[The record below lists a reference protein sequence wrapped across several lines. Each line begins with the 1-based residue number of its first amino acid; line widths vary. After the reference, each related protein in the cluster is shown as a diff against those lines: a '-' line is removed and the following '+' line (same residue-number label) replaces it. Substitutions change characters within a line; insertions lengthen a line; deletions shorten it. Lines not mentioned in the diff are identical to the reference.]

1 MAKNNNL
8 KDFLR
13 DFANTLRN
21 TDVATGYN
29 KPTGTISPLS
39 FFKQITYIRGAPQLI
54 APIISKNDSTKT
66 VTVIEPT
73 LVSNEKN
80 GNFVEG
86 YYLYLSGTPVAQ
98 ITKSTTNQFNL
109 ATIKTALSIP
119 TGKTLLITVVSY
131 ATGFR
136 HSPFSNQISH
146 TF

>member
-21 TDVATGYN
+21 TDVATGT
-29 KPTGTISPLS
+29 KPTGTISPLN
-39 FFKQITYIRGAPQLI
+39 FFDKITKIRGAPQLI
-54 APIISKNDSTKT
+54 APTISINRTTKI
-66 VTVIEPT
+66 VTVVEPM
-73 LVSNEKN
+73 LVNNEQN

-86 YYLYLSGTPVAQ
+86 YYLYLSGTPVAK

-109 ATIKTALSIP
+109 DTIKTNLSIP
-119 TGKTLLITVVSY
+119 TGKNLIVAVASY

-136 HSPFSNQISH
+136 HSLFSNEIQY